1 MAMSQ
6 FSYGALTSYQKS
18 GQPLPVDGGYDLEGN
33 PTRDPKAIEASGR
46 PFPIG
51 YWKGS
56 GLAILLDLMAAMLSG
71 GQATH
76 QIERDSERETGLSQ
90 CFIAVNVVAL
100 DQNSL
105 ADRIADQIIES
116 VRLPNHKSGASV
128 RYPGERVLQTRM
140 ENLQQGIPV
149 ERSDWDELMKI

>member
-1 MAMSQ
+1 
-6 FSYGALTSYQKS
+6 
-18 GQPLPVDGGYDLEGN
+18 
-33 PTRDPKAIEASGR
+33 
-46 PFPIG
+46 
-51 YWKGS
+51 
-56 GLAILLDLMAAMLSG
+56 MAAMLSG
-71 GQATH
+71 GQSTH

-90 CFIAVNVVAL
+90 CFIALNVAAL

-140 ENLQQGIPV
+140 ESLQQGIPV
-149 ERSDWDELMKI
+149 EESDWDELLKI